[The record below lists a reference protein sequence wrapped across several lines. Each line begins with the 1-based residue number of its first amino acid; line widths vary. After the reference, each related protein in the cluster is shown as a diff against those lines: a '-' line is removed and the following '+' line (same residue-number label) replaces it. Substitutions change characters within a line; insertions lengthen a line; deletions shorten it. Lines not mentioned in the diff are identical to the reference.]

1 MSSADAPP
9 ASGPGS
15 SPNAPDVAREISKE
29 IQREVN
35 SASRENMR
43 TAAGGAGGGDDAG
56 GVVKVPSYIDMRAYG
71 GPVVQRRGSK
81 NASRNASGDR
91 IPSLQPV
98 ASHASLLSLA
108 GVLADEYD
116 D

>member
-1 MSSADAPP
+1 MPIVHEPIDQVRESVLDTSA
-9 ASGPGS
+9 
-15 SPNAPDVAREISKE
+15 V
-29 IQREVN
+29 
-35 SASRENMR
+35 
-43 TAAGGAGGGDDAG
+43 
-56 GVVKVPSYIDMRAYG
+56 SYIDMRAYG

-116 D
+116 DNRDEHYD